1 MKIFKLGIIG
11 GCGESYVFSIPFALF
26 GACHYNH
33 YIIVLQKGCLTRQSV
48 EQKVYAR
55 RVPFLVAMMWNDAG
69 LVRERLPRTG
79 SGSV

>member
-1 MKIFKLGIIG
+1 MRKDLLRGDEDLQTWNHWWMRRIIRIFDP
-11 GCGESYVFSIPFALF
+11 PFALF

-55 RVPFLVAMMWNDAG
+55 RAAI
-69 LVRERLPRTG
+69 
-79 SGSV
+79 SGGHDVE